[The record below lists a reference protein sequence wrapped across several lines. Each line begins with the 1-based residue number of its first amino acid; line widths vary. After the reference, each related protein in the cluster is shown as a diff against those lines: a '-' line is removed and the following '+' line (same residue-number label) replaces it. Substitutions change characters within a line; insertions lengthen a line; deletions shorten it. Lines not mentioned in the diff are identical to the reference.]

1 MGVGGGGVDNMVAS
15 GKLDL
20 LYGEL
25 ECEGTVGR
33 SAIYYKSH
41 NV

>member
-1 MGVGGGGVDNMVAS
+1 MKSSGRGGEGVENIVIS

-33 SAIYYKSH
+33 SAIYY
-41 NV
+41 